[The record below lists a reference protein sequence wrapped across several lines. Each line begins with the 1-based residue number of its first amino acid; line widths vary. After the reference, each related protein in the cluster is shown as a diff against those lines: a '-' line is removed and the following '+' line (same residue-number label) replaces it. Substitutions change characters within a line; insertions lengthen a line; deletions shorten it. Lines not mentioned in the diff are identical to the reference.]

1 MSTTLTIRTDDQLR
15 EALRKRA
22 ELQGKS
28 VSELARELLL
38 AALEERP
45 LAQRT
50 GHLRGRLDLRSAT
63 ADPRRQRIK
72 KHNWRP

>member
-1 MSTTLTIRTDDQLR
+1 MSTTLTIRTDDRLR

-22 ELQGKS
+22 ALQGKS

-38 AALEERP
+38 AGLEERP

-63 ADPRRQRIK
+63 ADTRRQQIK
-72 KHNWRP
+72 KLNWRP